1 MSNLA
6 VLATHVGGFGGA
18 GGWAGPWWVIFPLLL
33 WIAVIATVIWVVA
46 RKRGR
51 SSIEERPLE
60 ILSARYARG
69 EIDSNEYRSR
79 RDEIRGKS

>member
-6 VLATHVGGFGGA
+6 VLATHVGGSGWA
-18 GGWAGPWWVIFPLLL
+18 GGWAGPWWVIFPLL
-33 WIAVIATVIWVVA
+33 WIAVIATVIWLVA
-46 RKRGR
+46 RQRRR

-60 ILSARYARG
+60 ILAARYARG